1 MLSFNHLIAI
11 VNLPLKLH
19 LMVLAIFLLREG
31 ELLDPPVGASL
42 GPKQNEIYIFTYKVT
57 LRGKRRKIIKM
68 LFMFKMVLLKIPL
81 SLFRLFQI
89 S

>member
-1 MLSFNHLIAI
+1 MLSLNHLIAI

-42 GPKQNEIYIFTYKVT
+42 GPKKEEI
-57 LRGKRRKIIKM
+57 
-68 LFMFKMVLLKIPL
+68 
-81 SLFRLFQI
+81 
-89 S
+89 